1 MFYIWMSIVYY
12 LKTEISESKLDSP
25 ILNSEQDIEIYN
37 FIQMD
42 HSRGES
48 EVTCIIKYI
57 DLFFPLPSSI
67 IEPKITRAY

>member
-48 EVTCIIKYI
+48 EVTCIRKSVSYSHYPNFC
-57 DLFFPLPSSI
+57 LNQRQFW
-67 IEPKITRAY
+67 